1 MTIFDKLVDINVEF
15 EKLLSNE
22 VFDELVVIHQL
33 LVINLCPALQFHL
46 FWVILPLYLDS
57 YQGKAYQLQHFV
69 RITLEFQTH
78 VEGSSLKL
86 LIDDNLLVS
95 VGAKRV
101 LWVGVFGWRFVSSGI
116 QPLGLILRR
125 SLVLHEVVDLGTPLS
140 SRCLHLS
147 ELVVLTPLEPL
158 VNLVEPLQMH

>member
-116 QPLGLILRR
+116 
-125 SLVLHEVVDLGTPLS
+125 
-140 SRCLHLS
+140 
-147 ELVVLTPLEPL
+147 
-158 VNLVEPLQMH
+158 